1 MHRSFSFLL
10 SPHQLFQLGDD
21 VHREVIQL
29 GLGLPLRGARVQQG
43 LDLARKRSLSHPGIP
58 RGGREMDDRE
68 LRLFQH
74 RNGGLGRRLRQGLA
88 RPGLLTQRL

>member
-43 LDLARKRSLSHPGIP
+43 LDLAGKRPLSHDELAILKGIL
-58 RGGREMDDRE
+58 DDME
-68 LRLFQH
+68 L
-74 RNGGLGRRLRQGLA
+74 
-88 RPGLLTQRL
+88 